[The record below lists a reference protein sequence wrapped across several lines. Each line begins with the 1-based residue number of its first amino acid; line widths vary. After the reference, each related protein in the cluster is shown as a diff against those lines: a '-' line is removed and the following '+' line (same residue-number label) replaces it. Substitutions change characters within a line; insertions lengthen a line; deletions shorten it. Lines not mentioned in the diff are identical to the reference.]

1 MAFFEQAAGVTPIDQ
16 FPVAD
21 EGVACP
27 TYGYPLIGISGG
39 IVTGIGTVVEVYFFA
54 KTIDKPGPARN
65 GWTQITLGICWQI
78 SFFTIGFDQRILWEK
93 NLGRAAEKELL
104 YTSTCIAKLVFYRKS
119 ADDSFGIVGVAVRKI
134 KDRVAKSDR
143 GSTAVVLHHWSSH
156 EVAESRVN
164 GFDIVKNGVKIG
176 ADQSG
181 SFVRW
186 TGKNLWPGDVLQN
199 DVHVAR
205 NDVGGRFETNKTG
218 DGFAYIT
225 GRNWIGHQGSVVVQ
239 NYFEVI
245 ITIKLV
251 DH

>member
-119 ADDSFGIVGVAVRKI
+119 ADDPFGIVGVAVRKI
-134 KDRVAKSDR
+134 KDRIAKGDR